1 MTMSTPSADNY
12 VRSPLYELLVPLL
25 TWTFIILLIV
35 VSVTTLAPPAPVAAT
50 AALTDFSADRALM
63 HVRAIAQTA
72 HPIGTDANSTVR
84 EYLLAQLTALGLNPQ
99 VFSSIGVHA
108 RNRTAAIGNTQDIV
122 GRLPGTAGPQ
132 AIMLVAHYDSTYRG
146 PGAADD
152 GAGVAAIL
160 EAVRALR
167 AGPTLKNDVIVLF
180 TDGEEVGLLGA
191 DAFAFSHPWMKDVG
205 LIMNFEARGNQGP
218 SLLFE
223 TSANNS
229 SLIRAVAESASHP
242 IGSSFFYALYKLLPN
257 DTDFTVFR
265 SLGTPGLNFAFGEG
279 LEAYH
284 SRLDTAENLGLASLQ
299 HQGSYT
305 LDLARHFGQSELSH
319 FKQRRGDN
327 VFFDL
332 IGSEFITY
340 GERWI
345 LPGEIF
351 VTLLL
356 VLTILLHTRKS
367 KLSVAK
373 VLLAL
378 LPCVAILLAI
388 PMVLG
393 LCGWSLISSIATHRI
408 ISDSLPNAYL
418 LIGFILIGACTGS
431 LLLLIFR
438 KRFSIL
444 ELSLA
449 GLICTCIL
457 SWVIALAL
465 PGGSYLLLWPLLFM
479 TAGVLSLALA
489 GKTLESRFS
498 GMASLAG
505 LVIAILLFAPLA
517 KLLYLFL
524 TLDLVTLVAVGL
536 LLGLLL
542 LICMPIIN
550 LAVPRVGWR
559 PIVLSLLAAAL
570 ICAGAGIH
578 LSHYSQEHPRHDTV
592 LYSLNADDNSAVW
605 ISFDHSVDDWTAQFF
620 SQQSPESKPEPN
632 YLGGSLKKVLSAS
645 ATAQRLPP
653 PLAEIETNE
662 KTGDVY
668 RIKMKV
674 RSQRDASAIYLKFG
688 TDSQPLSVRVGARE
702 ATFRPDSGPTAI
714 RLYGIGAQGIE
725 LDLTIRARSGVSFWL
740 MDESTGLPME
750 ARPRPSDFMA
760 DFMAGDGSDVTFVCR
775 KYSL

>member
-1 MTMSTPSADNY
+1 MTMSVPLNDNCVQPPHY
-12 VRSPLYELLVPLL
+12 GLLVPLL
-25 TWTFIILLIV
+25 TWTFILLLV
-35 VSVTTLAPPAPVAAT
+35 FVSITALKPPQPLAAT
-50 AALTDFSADRALM
+50 AAPAEFSAERALI
-63 HVRAIAQTA
+63 HVRAIAQTP
-72 HPIGTDANSTVR
+72 HPIGTDADSAVR
-84 EYLLAQLTALGLNPQ
+84 SYLLTQLTALGLNPQ
-99 VFSSIGVHA
+99 MFAAVGIYTRDGSV
-108 RNRTAAIGNTQDIV
+108 AIGNTQDIV

-132 AIMLVAHYDSTYRG
+132 ALMLVAHYDSTHGG

-167 AGPTLKNDVIVLF
+167 AGPALKNDLIVLF

-205 LIMNFEARGNQGP
+205 LVMNFEARGNQGP

-223 TSANNS
+223 TSADNS
-229 SLIRAVAESASHP
+229 SLIQAVAKSASHP

-257 DTDFTVFR
+257 DTDFSVFR
-265 SLGTPGLNFAFGEG
+265 SLGTSGLNFAFGEG

-284 SRLDTAENLGLASLQ
+284 SRLDTADNLSLASLQ
-299 HQGSYT
+299 HQGSYA
-305 LDLARHFGQSELSH
+305 LSLAEHFGRIDLSRS
-319 FKQRRGDN
+319 KESRGND
-327 VFFDL
+327 VFFDV
-332 IGSEFITY
+332 IGSKFVAYPEH
-340 GERWI
+340 WI
-345 LPGEIF
+345 FPGEVV
-351 VTLLL
+351 VTFLLF
-356 VLTILLHTRKS
+356 LTIFLYTRQS
-367 KLSVAK
+367 RLSVMR

-378 LPCVAILLAI
+378 LPCLAVLFAIPILLALAGWL
-388 PMVLG
+388 VL
-393 LCGWSLISSIATHRI
+393 STIATHRI

-418 LIGFILIGACTGS
+418 LVSFILFGACAGS
-431 LLLLIFR
+431 LLLVILR
-438 KRFSIL
+438 KRFNIL

-449 GLICTCIL
+449 GLIIACVF

-465 PGGSYLLLWPLLFM
+465 PGGSYLLFWPLLFM
-479 TAGVLSLALA
+479 TAGLLSLALA
-489 GKTLESRFS
+489 GKTLQSQFS
-498 GMASLAG
+498 GTASFAG
-505 LVIAILLFAPLA
+505 LVVAILLFAPLA

-524 TLDLVTLVAVGL
+524 TLDLVTLIAVGL

-542 LICMPIIN
+542 IICMPIIN

-559 PIVLSLLAAAL
+559 PVVLSLLAAAL

-578 LSHYSQEHPRHDTV
+578 LSHFSQEHPRHDTV
-592 LYSLNADDNSAVW
+592 LYSLNADDNSAAW

-620 SQQSPESKPEPN
+620 SQQPPESKPEPN

-662 KTGDVY
+662 KSGDVY

-702 ATFRPDSGPTAI
+702 VTFRPDSGPTAI

-760 DFMAGDGSDVTFVCR
+760 DFMAGESDVTFVCR

>member
-1 MTMSTPSADNY
+1 MSSPSADNY
-12 VRSPLYELLVPLL
+12 VHSSLYELLVSLL

-35 VSVTTLAPPAPVAAT
+35 VSVTTLAPPAPVSAT
-50 AALTDFSADRALM
+50 AALTDFSADRALI

-72 HPIGTDANSTVR
+72 HPIGTDANSAVR
-84 EYLLAQLTALGLNPQ
+84 AYLLAQLTALGLNPQ
-99 VFSSIGVHA
+99 VFSSIGVYA
-108 RNRTAAIGNTQDIV
+108 RNKTAAIGNTQDIV
-122 GRLPGTAGPQ
+122 GRLSGTASPQ

-167 AGPTLKNDVIVLF
+167 AGPALKNDVIVLF

-223 TSANNS
+223 TSPNNS

-284 SRLDTAENLGLASLQ
+284 SRLDTAENLSLASLQ
-299 HQGSYT
+299 HQGSYALT
-305 LDLARHFGQSELSH
+305 LTRHFGQSELGH

-388 PMVLG
+388 PVVLG
-393 LCGWSLISSIATHRI
+393 LCGWRLISSIATHRI

-418 LIGFILIGACTGS
+418 LVSFILIGACTGS
-431 LLLLIFR
+431 LLLVIFR

-479 TAGVLSLALA
+479 TAGLLSLALA

-542 LICMPIIN
+542 IICMPIMN

-559 PIVLSLLAAAL
+559 LVVSSLLAAAL

-620 SQQSPESKPEPN
+620 PQQPPDSKPAPN
-632 YLGGSLKKVLSAS
+632 YLGGSSKKVLSAS

-653 PLAEIETNE
+653 PQAEIETNE
-662 KTGDVY
+662 KSGDVY

-714 RLYGIGAQGIE
+714 SLHGIGAQGIE